1 MVTDVCKP
9 SSRIGE
15 GKVCIEASP
24 SVTQAA
30 DLHEHEPAS
39 LADALAD
46 LAETG
51 RTTPCQR
58 EPDLWTSD
66 DHKERT
72 EAANACQMCPLID
85 PCRTHA
91 EANAETWHVWG
102 GIDRTKTSRR
112 SKAVA

>member
-24 SVTQAA
+24 SVTRAA
-30 DLHEHEPAS
+30 DLHKREPAS

-58 EPDLWTSD
+58 EPDVWTSD
-66 DHKERT
+66 DHNERT
-72 EAANACQMCPLID
+72 EAASACQMCPLID

-91 EANAETWHVWG
+91 ETFPEVWHVWG
-102 GIDRTKTSRR
+102 GIDRILSTRKKKT
-112 SKAVA
+112 